1 MWFARKRLRPNQ
13 VSAISAHER
22 TPPRGHS
29 GGVRHPVAEGP
40 PPPVSRLHFGTQT
53 TGRLPALGLRAR
65 ENLVKAPLAPGT
77 SGGLPRCARSALGA
91 QWGDPTSVDATPPS
105 AWRWRA
111 RSMTRKP
118 APPCCTWRR
127 FGFVWQAKGTCQ
139 TRKKNAVRARRERL
153 PRRSPWRASPRP
165 APFPA

>member
-1 MWFARKRLRPNQ
+1 MWFACKRLRPNQ
-13 VSAISAHER
+13 VSAISAHEESR
-22 TPPRGHS
+22 LEATLAGFDIRSPRGAS
-29 GGVRHPVAEGP
+29 AGVTVCTLAPKQRAVCPLSE
-40 PPPVSRLHFGTQT
+40 
-53 TGRLPALGLRAR
+53 LRAR
-65 ENLVKAPLAPGT
+65 ENLAKAPLATGT
-77 SGGLPRCARSALGA
+77 SVALPRCARSALGA
-91 QWGDPTSVDATPPS
+91 QWGDRTSVDATPPS

-118 APPCCTWRR
+118 GPPCCTWRR

-139 TRKKNAVRARRERL
+139 TRRKNAVRARRECL